1 MDILTTYTTIFWNIS
16 EQGVKLVVPIV
27 SIWLIM
33 KLIRS
38 SVLGRR

>member
-1 MDILTTYTTIFWNIS
+1 MDILTTYTTIFWEVA
-16 EQGVKLVVPIV
+16 EQGVKLVVPVV

-38 SVLGRR
+38 LVLGRR